1 MNCLIEDFQNKDV
14 ISIDNGN
21 KIGYVTDVEADVCS
35 GKISAI
41 IVCGAQSGFS
51 FRRPD
56 SFRIEW
62 CDIVVIGEETILVRN
77 AACCQPKPKNT
88 GGLFNIFSK

>member
-14 ISIDNGN
+14 ISIENGN
-21 KIGYVTDVEADVCS
+21 KIGFVSDVEADVCT

-41 IVCGAQSGFS
+41 IVCGAGGGFT
-51 FRRPD
+51 FKKPE

-62 CDIVVIGEETILVRN
+62 CDIVVIGEETILVKN
-77 AACCQPKPKNT
+77 ACCCQHKKSNS
-88 GGLFNIFSK
+88 GGIFNIFSK